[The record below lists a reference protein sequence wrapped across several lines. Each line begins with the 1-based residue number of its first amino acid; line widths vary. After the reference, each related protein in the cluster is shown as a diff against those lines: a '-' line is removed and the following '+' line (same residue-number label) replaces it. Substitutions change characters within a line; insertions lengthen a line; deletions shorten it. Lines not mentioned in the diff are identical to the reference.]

1 MKKFFTITVSSLALA
16 ISTPAAAQEQEAA
29 TKDAVTEAAPIDPAR
44 LKAAKSAV
52 DYLFPLGTYERMM
65 KGTMDQLMD
74 QMMMGMGNM
83 RMGDLAGAG
92 GVARGDM
99 PDDFGDK
106 TLAEISREADPNFDE
121 RMKISTKVMMD
132 EMIDI
137 MITMEPA
144 VREALTNIYA
154 RKFTAPQL
162 TEMNNFFATETGGV
176 FARDYMMVFV
186 DPEMMQSMMTMVP
199 EMMQAMPDIM
209 KKVEEATAHLPP
221 IEMPGAND
229 PFASVEDVMDEADN
243 SDDAIDFEDPAN
255 WSSED
260 RELVNKLSADSDTAF
275 EAYYAAL
282 EKAQKNAKAQMAT
295 DK

>member
-1 MKKFFTITVSSLALA
+1 MKKFLATAVSSLALA
-16 ISTPAAAQEQEAA
+16 LSVPAAAQEADSNAEAA
-29 TKDAVTEAAPIDPAR
+29 ATEAAPIEPAR
-44 LKAAKSAV
+44 LEAAKSTV

-74 QMMMGMGNM
+74 QMMMGMGDM

-99 PDDFGDK
+99 PDGMGEK

-162 TEMNNFFATETGGV
+162 TEMNSFFATDTGSA

-199 EMMQAMPDIM
+199 EMMQAMPNIM

-221 IEMPGAND
+221 VKMPGADD
-229 PFASVEDVMDEADN
+229 PFASVEDVMDEADG
-243 SDDAIDFEDPAN
+243 SDDTTDFTDPEN
-255 WSSED
+255 WSAED
-260 RELVNKLSADSDTAF
+260 RELVNKLSTDSDTAF
-275 EAYYAAL
+275 EKYYAAV
-282 EKAQKNAKAQMAT
+282 EKAQTNAKMKMAK

>member
-1 MKKFFTITVSSLALA
+1 MKKFFAITVSSLALA
-16 ISTPAAAQEQEAA
+16 LSNPATAQDADSNAEAAA
-29 TKDAVTEAAPIDPAR
+29 TEAAPIDPAR
-44 LKAAKSAV
+44 LKAAKNTV

-74 QMMMGMGNM
+74 QMMMGMGDM

-92 GVARGDM
+92 GVARDDM
-99 PDDFGDK
+99 PDGMGEK

-162 TEMNNFFATETGGV
+162 TEMNNFFATDTGGA

-199 EMMQAMPDIM
+199 EMMQAMPNIM

-221 IEMPGAND
+221 VKMSSADD
-229 PFASVEDVMDEADN
+229 PFASVEDVIDEAGN
-243 SDDAIDFEDPAN
+243 SDDTTNFEDPEN
-255 WSSED
+255 WSAED
-260 RELVNKLSADSDTAF
+260 RERVNKLSTDSDTAF
-275 EAYYAAL
+275 EKYYEAL
-282 EKAQKNAKAQMAT
+282 EKAQSNAKATMAK